1 MKQQHKQK
9 KKTHKPSI
17 QGVKTIITFTM
28 KRNDKTIMQPQFKV
42 LPSSNKNENLK
53 KNLVFFFVPPMKMAC
68 CEEKGGERRGGN
80 LGGNTHLIKQKDE

>member
-53 KNLVFFFVPPMKMAC
+53 NVLVLFFCSTNENGM
-68 CEEKGGERRGGN
+68 
-80 LGGNTHLIKQKDE
+80 L